1 MSDTGCEEI
10 LVLSFHFHFFA
21 IIKICD
27 SHSLTLSSSPLAFHK
42 HTYMCENWMCVSLFL
57 TLLILSS
64 NLISI
69 PFWIKLQHLIR
80 GYRRKSNNF
89 SHGEFSVGII
99 EGWKIENDDIQMMMK
114 SEGLQR
120 YLLINIR
127 SIPTLLFYCLT
138 RKCMC
143 DAYLHH
149 Q

>member
-1 MSDTGCEEI
+1 MRE
-10 LVLSFHFHFFA
+10 
-21 IIKICD
+21 
-27 SHSLTLSSSPLAFHK
+27 
-42 HTYMCENWMCVSLFL
+42 
-57 TLLILSS
+57 
-64 NLISI
+64 
-69 PFWIKLQHLIR
+69 
-80 GYRRKSNNF
+80 KSNNF

-120 YLLINIR
+120 YLLINIL
-127 SIPTLLFYCLT
+127 SFNSHIALLLPLT